1 MPIDY
6 EKREG
11 VAYITLNNPAKA
23 NILDK
28 QTSDAISEAWID
40 LWEDRNIRCA
50 ILTGAG
56 DRHFCGGHNLAPRPD
71 LTAEDREYLRTQR
84 IYWPLAGT
92 VHGQKT
98 GVDGRMGDHY
108 PRVWKPVIAAINGWA
123 AGAGLYMLLTSTD
136 IRIASAEN
144 ARFKFSLLTQGWLGQ
159 RTGREHADQAAAL
172 YRRDEDPADG

>member
-1 MPIDY
+1 MTALTIEY
-6 EKREG
+6 EKRDG

-28 QTSDAISEAWID
+28 QTSDEISQAWID
-40 LWEDRNIRCA
+40 LWEDRSIRCA

-56 DRHFCGGHNLAPRPD
+56 EKHFCGGHNLAPRPD
-71 LTAEDREYLRTQR
+71 ITQEEREYLRTQR

-108 PRVWKPVIAAINGWA
+108 PRVWKPVIAAVNGWPPA
-123 AGAGLYMLLTSTD
+123 PACTSCSVDGYPHCERRAHGFVALLSQAGWPRPRRNLMNNCATSTP
-136 IRIASAEN
+136 
-144 ARFKFSLLTQGWLGQ
+144 
-159 RTGREHADQAAAL
+159 
-172 YRRDEDPADG
+172 RRSC